1 MLSPEPESGN
11 SRASFFAQNPF
22 GVIPIIRAKGW
33 VGMLGLE
40 QLDRLWA
47 NLLALGTKR
56 LAALG
61 LVGLA
66 VFASVGFGS
75 FYLSRSDYDTLYSG
89 LNAQDVS
96 RMGAVLKEA
105 GINFDVNSEGT
116 KMMVRREETAQAR
129 MLLAEK
135 GLPSSS
141 NAGYELFDKL
151 GPIGL
156 TSFMQE
162 VTRVRAIEGEL
173 ARTIQAMKGIK
184 AARVHIV
191 LPETGSFRR
200 GRQPAS
206 ASVVIRTE
214 MSADSSTAQAI
225 RHLVAAAVPGLTL
238 DDISVLNTDGTVLAS
253 AGDSSSSSSARKI
266 ELEKT
271 VSKDLVDNVRK
282 TLTPYLGL
290 DNFEVS
296 VAARINT
303 DKRQTNETSFDPD
316 SKVERS
322 LRVVK
327 ESGSQQDST
336 SKQPVGVEQNVP
348 DQGAAGS
355 GGDQSKRTNDRRE
368 DLTNYELSSKT
379 ISTTSEGYRIDALT
393 IAVVLNRKRLLASLG
408 ESATPEAVQAQ
419 VKEVERL
426 VGTSA
431 GVDTKRGDQI
441 SVVAVEFA
449 EDTRMADAFNS
460 ANLMGPLIGLATGLI
475 KAATVLGLVLIV
487 VMFGL
492 RPVTR
497 ILLDQKEAQLAGG
510 ALAAAGAGG
519 VDDGSLL
526 MSGDE
531 AEAAALAADSAAT
544 AELLGIKT
552 DQNLIED
559 ITSDVMRLS
568 QRRLE
573 QMVAL
578 DEEQAANILKQWMRE
593 RAA

>member
-1 MLSPEPESGN
+1 
-11 SRASFFAQNPF
+11 
-22 GVIPIIRAKGW
+22 
-33 VGMLGLE
+33 MLGLE
-40 QLDRLWA
+40 QLEKLWS

-61 LVGLA
+61 IVGLS
-66 VFASVGFGS
+66 VFAAVGFGS
-75 FYLSRSDYDTLYSG
+75 YYLSRSDYDTLYAG

-96 RMGAVLKEA
+96 RIGGVLKDA
-105 GINFDVNSEGT
+105 GIAFDVNAEGT
-116 KMMVRREETAQAR
+116 KVMVRREQTAQAR

-214 MSADSSTAQAI
+214 MAADASTAQAI
-225 RHLVAAAVPGLTL
+225 RHLVAAAVPGLTV

-253 AGDSSSSSSARKI
+253 AGDASSSISSRKI
-266 ELEKT
+266 ELEKA
-271 VSKDLVDNVRK
+271 VSKDLGDNVRK

-296 VAARINT
+296 VAASLNL
-303 DKRQTNETSFDPD
+303 DKRQTNETTFDPD
-316 SKVERS
+316 SKAERS
-322 LRVVK
+322 MRVVK
-327 ESGSQQDST
+327 ETGNQQNT
-336 SKQPVGVEQNVP
+336 SSRSPVGVEQNVP
-348 DQGAAGS
+348 DQGADGA
-355 GGDQSKRTNDRRE
+355 GGDLSKRTNERRE
-368 DLTNYELSSKT
+368 DLANYELNSKT
-379 ISTTSEGYRIDALT
+379 VSTTSEGYRVEALT
-393 IAVVLNRKRLLASLG
+393 IAVVLNRKRLLETLG

-426 VGTSA
+426 VGTAA
-431 GVDTKRGDQI
+431 GVDVKRGDQI

-449 EDTRMADAFNS
+449 EDTRASDGFDTAS
-460 ANLMGPLIGLATGLI
+460 LMGPLIGLATGLI
-475 KAATVLGLVLIV
+475 KALTVLGLVFIV
-487 VMFGL
+487 VSFGL
-492 RPVTR
+492 RPLTR
-497 ILLDQKEAQLAGG
+497 LLLDQREGQVAGG
-510 ALAAAGAGG
+510 ALGTAAAATLSDEGP
-519 VDDGSLL
+519 LL
-526 MSGDE
+526 ESSDEGDLP
-531 AEAAALAADSAAT
+531 ALDSAAATT
-544 AELLGIKT
+544 AELLGIKPNREP
-552 DQNLIED
+552 NLIED
-559 ITSDVMRLS
+559 ITNDVLRSS

-593 RAA
+593 RVA

>member
-1 MLSPEPESGN
+1 M
-11 SRASFFAQNPF
+11 F
-22 GVIPIIRAKGW
+22 
-33 VGMLGLE
+33 GLE
-40 QLDRLWA
+40 QLDRLWG
-47 NLLALGTKR
+47 NLIALGTKR
-56 LAALG
+56 LMALG

-66 VFASVGFGS
+66 VFLSVGLGS
-75 FYLSRSDYDTLYSG
+75 YYLSRSDYETLYSG
-89 LNAQDVS
+89 LSAQDVS
-96 RMGAVLKEA
+96 RIGAALKEA
-105 GINFDVNSEGT
+105 GISFDVSSEGT
-116 KMMVRREETAQAR
+116 KVMVRREETAQAR

-135 GLPSSS
+135 GLPSSA

-214 MSADSSTAQAI
+214 LSADASTTQAI
-225 RHLVAAAVPGLTL
+225 RFLVAAAVPGLTI
-238 DDISVLNTDGTVLAS
+238 DEISVLSTDGTVLAA
-253 AGDSSSSSSARKI
+253 AGDAATTASSRMV
-266 ELEKT
+266 ELERE
-271 VSKDLVDNVRK
+271 VGKDASDNVRK
-282 TLTPYLGL
+282 ALTPYLGL

-296 VAARINT
+296 VAARLNI
-303 DKRQTNETSFDPD
+303 DKRQTNETNFDPD

-327 ESGSQQDST
+327 ESGNQQDS
-336 SKQPVGVEQNVP
+336 QNRAPVGVEQNVP
-348 DQGAAGS
+348 NQAGGGN
-355 GGDQSKRTNDRRE
+355 GGDQSKRSNERRE
-368 DLTNYELSSKT
+368 DLTNYELNSKT
-379 ISTTSEGYRIDALT
+379 VSTISEGHRIEALT
-393 IAVVLNRKRLLASLG
+393 IAVVINRKRLLATLG
-408 ESATPEAVQAQ
+408 ATATPEAVQAQ
-419 VKEVERL
+419 IKEVERL
-426 VGTSA
+426 VETAA

-449 EDTRMADAFNS
+449 EDTRTAEGFETAS
-460 ANLMGPLIGLATGLI
+460 LIGPLIGLATGLI
-475 KAATVLGLVLIV
+475 KGGTVLGLVLIV
-487 VMFGL
+487 VLLGL

-497 ILLDQKEAQLAGG
+497 ILLDQKEAEQV
-510 ALAAAGAGG
+510 AGG
-519 VDDGSLL
+519 VLSD
-526 MSGDE
+526 
-531 AEAAALAADSAAT
+531 AAAIGDGTGVENAILTGDASST
-544 AELLGIKT
+544 AELLGIKQ
-552 DQNLIED
+552 DEPNLIED
-559 ITSDVMRLS
+559 ITSDVLRLS

-578 DEEQAANILKQWMRE
+578 DEEQAANVLKTWMRE

>member
-1 MLSPEPESGN
+1 
-11 SRASFFAQNPF
+11 
-22 GVIPIIRAKGW
+22 
-33 VGMLGLE
+33 MLGLE
-40 QLDRLWA
+40 QLEKLWG
-47 NLLALGTKR
+47 NLLALGMKR

-61 LVGLA
+61 IVGLA
-66 VFASVGFGS
+66 VFASVAFGS
-75 FYLSRSDYDTLYSG
+75 YYLSRSDYDTLYAG

-96 RMGAVLKEA
+96 RIGAVLKEA
-105 GINFDVNSEGT
+105 GIDFDVNAEGT
-116 KMMVRREETAQAR
+116 KVMVRREETAQAR

-214 MSADSSTAQAI
+214 MAADASTAQAI
-225 RHLVAAAVPGLTL
+225 RHLVSAAVPGLGI

-253 AGDSSSSSSARKI
+253 AGDASSSTSSRKI

-271 VSKDLVDNVRK
+271 VSKDLSDNVRK
-282 TLTPYLGL
+282 TLTPYLGI

-296 VAARINT
+296 VAANLNLDR
-303 DKRQTNETSFDPD
+303 RQTNETTFDPD

-327 ESGSQQDST
+327 ETG
-336 SKQPVGVEQNVP
+336 KQENTASRSPVGVEQNVP
-348 DQGAAGS
+348 DQAADGA
-355 GGDQSKRTNDRRE
+355 GGDQSKRTNEKRE
-368 DLTNYELSSKT
+368 DLSNYELNSKT
-379 ISTTSEGYRIDALT
+379 VQTTSEGYRIEALT
-393 IAVVLNRKRLLASLG
+393 IAVVLNRKRLLETLG

-426 VGTSA
+426 VGTAA
-431 GVDTKRGDQI
+431 GVDLKRGDQI

-449 EDTRMADAFNS
+449 ESAHADASFNS
-460 ANLMGPLIGLATGLI
+460 ANLVGPLIDLATGLI
-475 KAATVLGLVLIV
+475 KALTVLGLVFIV
-487 VMFGL
+487 VTFGL
-492 RPVTR
+492 RPVVR
-497 ILLDQKEAQLAGG
+497 LLLEQREGQVAGG
-510 ALAAAGAGG
+510 ALAASVAEDA
-519 VDDGSLL
+519 DDGSLL
-526 MSGDE
+526 T
-531 AEAAALAADSAAT
+531 AADEPEVPALDSTAAT
-544 AELLGIKT
+544 AELLGIKR
-552 DQNLIED
+552 DPNLIAD
-559 ITSDVMRLS
+559 ITNDVMRLS

-578 DEEQAANILKQWMRE
+578 DEEQAANILKAWMRE
-593 RAA
+593 GIA

>member
-1 MLSPEPESGN
+1 
-11 SRASFFAQNPF
+11 
-22 GVIPIIRAKGW
+22 
-33 VGMLGLE
+33 MLGLE
-40 QLDRLWA
+40 QLEKLWG

-61 LVGLA
+61 IVGLA
-66 VFASVGFGS
+66 VFASVAFGS
-75 FYLSRSDYDTLYSG
+75 YYLSRSDYDTLYAG

-96 RMGAVLKEA
+96 RIGAVLKEA
-105 GINFDVNSEGT
+105 GIDFDVNAEGT
-116 KMMVRREETAQAR
+116 KVMVRREETAQAR

-214 MSADSSTAQAI
+214 MAADASTAQAI
-225 RHLVAAAVPGLTL
+225 RHLVAAAVPGLTV

-253 AGDSSSSSSARKI
+253 AGDATSSNSSRKI

-271 VSKDLVDNVRK
+271 VSKDLSDNVRK

-296 VAARINT
+296 VAASLNI
-303 DKRQTNETSFDPD
+303 DKRQINETTFDPD

-327 ESGSQQDST
+327 ETG
-336 SKQPVGVEQNVP
+336 KQENTVSRAPVGVEQNVP
-348 DQGAAGS
+348 DQAADGS
-355 GGDQSKRTNDRRE
+355 GGDQSKRTNEKRE
-368 DLTNYELSSKT
+368 DLSNYELNSKVVQ
-379 ISTTSEGYRIDALT
+379 TTSEGYRIEALT
-393 IAVVLNRKRLLASLG
+393 IAVVLNRKRLLETLG
-408 ESATPEAVQAQ
+408 EAATPEAVQAQ

-426 VGTSA
+426 VGTAA
-431 GVDTKRGDQI
+431 GVDVKRGDQI

-449 EDTRMADAFNS
+449 ENGRTEEGFNS
-460 ANLMGPLIGLATGLI
+460 ANLMGPLIDLATGLI
-475 KAATVLGLVLIV
+475 KALTVLGLVFIV
-487 VMFGL
+487 VTFGL

-497 ILLDQKEAQLAGG
+497 MLLEQREGQVAGG
-510 ALAAAGAGG
+510 ALATAEAAGA
-519 VDDGSLL
+519 DDGSLL
-526 MSGDE
+526 TSSE
-531 AEAAALAADSAAT
+531 EPEVAALDQAQAT
-544 AELLGIKT
+544 AELLGIKREP
-552 DQNLIED
+552 NLIAD
-559 ITSDVMRLS
+559 ITTDVMRLS

-578 DEEQAANILKQWMRE
+578 DEEQAANILKAWMRE
-593 RAA
+593 GVA

>member
-1 MLSPEPESGN
+1 
-11 SRASFFAQNPF
+11 
-22 GVIPIIRAKGW
+22 
-33 VGMLGLE
+33 MLGLE
-40 QLDRLWA
+40 QLEKLWS

-61 LVGLA
+61 LVGAA

-75 FYLSRSDYDTLYSG
+75 YYLSRSDYDTLYAGLSG
-89 LNAQDVS
+89 QDVS
-96 RMGAVLKEA
+96 RIGAVLKDA
-105 GINFDVNSEGT
+105 GIGFDVNAEGT
-116 KMMVRREETAQAR
+116 KVMVRREQTAEAR

-141 NAGYELFDKL
+141 SAGYELFDKL

-200 GRQPAS
+200 GRQPAT

-214 MSADSSTAQAI
+214 MAADASTAQAI
-225 RHLVAAAVPGLTL
+225 RHLVSAAVPGLTV

-253 AGDSSSSSSARKI
+253 AGDASSSTSSRKI

-271 VSKDLVDNVRK
+271 VSKDLGDNVRK
-282 TLTPYLGL
+282 TLAPYLGL

-296 VAARINT
+296 VAASLNL
-303 DKRQTNETSFDPD
+303 DKRQTNETTFDPD

-327 ESGSQQDST
+327 ESG
-336 SKQPVGVEQNVP
+336 KQENSASRSPVGVEQNVP
-348 DQGAAGS
+348 DQGAEGS
-355 GGDQSKRTNDRRE
+355 GGDQSKRTNEKRE
-368 DLTNYELSSKT
+368 DLSNYELNTKT
-379 ISTTSEGYRIDALT
+379 VSTTSEGYRIEALT
-393 IAVVLNRKRLLASLG
+393 IAVVLNRKRLLETLG
-408 ESATPEAVQAQ
+408 ESATPEAVQAR

-426 VGTSA
+426 AGTAA

-449 EDTRMADAFNS
+449 ENS
-460 ANLMGPLIGLATGLI
+460 QAGEGFSSASLMGPLIDLATGLI
-475 KAATVLGLVLIV
+475 KALTVLGLVFIV
-487 VMFGL
+487 VTFGL

-497 ILLDQKEAQLAGG
+497 VLLDQREEQVAGG
-510 ALAAAGAGG
+510 ALASASAAAGVGAA
-519 VDDGSLL
+519 DDGSLL
-526 MSGDE
+526 ASSDDGDV
-531 AEAAALAADSAAT
+531 AAIESAAT
-544 AELLGIKT
+544 AELLGIK
-552 DQNLIED
+552 QRREPNLIED
-559 ITSDVMRLS
+559 ITGDVLRLS
-568 QRRLE
+568 QKRLE

-593 RAA
+593 RVA

>member
-1 MLSPEPESGN
+1 
-11 SRASFFAQNPF
+11 
-22 GVIPIIRAKGW
+22 
-33 VGMLGLE
+33 MLGLE
-40 QLDRLWA
+40 QLEKLWS
-47 NLLALGTKR
+47 NLLALGTRR

-61 LVGLA
+61 VVGVA
-66 VFASVGFGS
+66 VFAAVGFGS
-75 FYLSRSDYDTLYSG
+75 YYLSKTDYETLYSG

-96 RMGAVLKEA
+96 RIGAALKES
-105 GINFDVNSEGT
+105 GIDFDVNSEGT
-116 KMMVRREETAQAR
+116 KVMVRREETARAR

-135 GLPSSS
+135 GLPASA

-173 ARTIQAMKGIK
+173 ARTIQAMRGIK

-214 MSADSSTAQAI
+214 MAADASTAQAI

-253 AGDSSSSSSARKI
+253 AGDSSSAASARKI
-266 ELEKT
+266 DLEKT

-296 VAARINT
+296 IAASLNL
-303 DKRQTNETSFDPD
+303 DKQQTNETKFDPD

-327 ESGSQQDST
+327 ESGSQQDSS
-336 SKQPVGVEQNVP
+336 SKSPVGVEQNVP
-348 DQGAAGS
+348 EQGASAA
-355 GGDQSKRTNDRRE
+355 GGDVSKRANERRE
-368 DLTNYELSSKT
+368 DLTNYELNSKVV
-379 ISTTSEGYRIDALT
+379 STTSEGYRIENLT
-393 IAVVLNRKRLLASLG
+393 IAVVINRKRLLETLG
-408 ESATPEAVQAQ
+408 VSATPEAVQAQ
-419 VKEVERL
+419 IKEVEKL
-426 VGTSA
+426 VGTAA
-431 GVDTKRGDQI
+431 GVDSKRGDQV

-449 EDTRMADAFNS
+449 EGSRMGDGFEAAS
-460 ANLMGPLIGLATGLI
+460 LTGPLIGLATGLI
-475 KAATVLGLVLIV
+475 KALTVLGLVFIV
-487 VMFGL
+487 VTFGL
-492 RPVTR
+492 RPLTR
-497 ILLDQKEAQLAGG
+497 VLLDQREAQVAGG
-510 ALAAAGAGG
+510 ALETAAGGVP

-526 MSGDE
+526 TSNDE
-531 AEAAALAADSAAT
+531 ETSQIAADSAAA
-544 AELLGIKT
+544 AELLGIKE
-552 DQNLIED
+552 QREPNLIED
-559 ITSDVMRLS
+559 ITNDVMRLS

-578 DEEQAANILKQWMRE
+578 DEEQAAMILKQWMRE
-593 RAA
+593 RVA

>member
-1 MLSPEPESGN
+1 
-11 SRASFFAQNPF
+11 
-22 GVIPIIRAKGW
+22 
-33 VGMLGLE
+33 MLGLE
-40 QLDRLWA
+40 QLDRLWG
-47 NLLALGTKR
+47 NLLALGPKR

-61 LVGLA
+61 VVGLA
-66 VFASVGFGS
+66 VFAAVGLGS
-75 FYLSRSDYDTLYSG
+75 YYLSRSDMETLYSG
-89 LNAQDVS
+89 LNSQDVS
-96 RMGAVLKEA
+96 RIGAALRES
-105 GINFDVNSEGT
+105 GIAFDVNSEGT
-116 KMMVRREETAQAR
+116 RVMVRRGETAQAR

-135 GLPSSS
+135 GLPASS

-173 ARTIQAMKGIK
+173 ARTIQAMKGVK

-214 MSADSSTAQAI
+214 VAADASTARAI
-225 RHLVAAAVPGLTL
+225 RHLVAAAVPGLTI
-238 DDISVLNTDGTVLAS
+238 DDISVLHTDGTVLAS
-253 AGDSSSSSSARKI
+253 AGDGASTASSRMI

-271 VSKDLVDNVRK
+271 ISKDLGDNVRK
-282 TLTPYLGL
+282 TLTPYLGF

-296 VAARINT
+296 VAARLNM
-303 DKRQTNETSFDPD
+303 DKRQTNETTFDPD
-316 SKVERS
+316 SRVERS

-327 ESGSQQDST
+327 ESGSQQDSA
-336 SKQPVGVEQNVP
+336 SRNPVGVEQNVP
-348 DQGAAGS
+348 DQGANGA
-355 GGDQSKRTNDRRE
+355 GGDQSVRKNERRE
-368 DLTNYELSSKT
+368 DLSNFELNSKT
-379 ISTTSEGYRIDALT
+379 TSTISEGYRIDALT
-393 IAVVLNRKRLLASLG
+393 IAVVVNRKRLLETLG
-408 ESATPEAVQAQ
+408 VSADPETVQAQ

-426 VGTSA
+426 VATAA
-431 GVDTKRGDQI
+431 GVDLERGDQI

-449 EDTRMADAFNS
+449 EDSRLSDMSGS
-460 ANLMGPLIGLATGLI
+460 ASLVGPLIGLATGLI
-475 KAATVLGLVLIV
+475 KALTVLGLVFIV
-487 VMFGL
+487 VMFGV

-497 ILLDQKEAQLAGG
+497 ALLEQREDQVAGG
-510 ALAAAGAGG
+510 ALATAGEA
-519 VDDGSLL
+519 DDGSLL
-526 MSGDE
+526 TASDE
-531 AEAAALAADSAAT
+531 DPEALGQSAAT
-544 AELLGIKT
+544 AELLGIKA
-552 DQNLIED
+552 QREPNLIED

-573 QMVAL
+573 QMVQL

>member
-1 MLSPEPESGN
+1 
-11 SRASFFAQNPF
+11 
-22 GVIPIIRAKGW
+22 
-33 VGMLGLE
+33 MLGVE
-40 QLDRLWA
+40 QLERLWG
-47 NLLALGTKR
+47 NLLALGPRR

-61 LVGLA
+61 VVGLA
-66 VFASVGFGS
+66 VFAAVGLGS
-75 FYLSRSDYDTLYSG
+75 YYLSRSDMETLYSG
-89 LNAQDVS
+89 LNSQDVS
-96 RMGAVLKEA
+96 RIGAALRES
-105 GINFDVNSEGT
+105 GIAFDVNSEGT
-116 KMMVRREETAQAR
+116 RVMVRRGETAQAR

-135 GLPSSS
+135 GLPASS

-173 ARTIQAMKGIK
+173 SRTIQAMKGVK

-214 MSADSSTAQAI
+214 VAADASTARAI
-225 RHLVAAAVPGLTL
+225 RHLVAAAVPGLTI
-238 DDISVLNTDGTVLAS
+238 DDISVLHTDGTVLAS
-253 AGDSSSSSSARKI
+253 AGDGASTASSRMI

-271 VSKDLVDNVRK
+271 ISKDLGDNVRK
-282 TLTPYLGL
+282 TLTPYLGF

-296 VAARINT
+296 VAARLNM
-303 DKRQTNETSFDPD
+303 DKRQTNETTFDPD
-316 SKVERS
+316 SRVERS

-336 SKQPVGVEQNVP
+336 SRNPVGVEQNVP
-348 DQGAAGS
+348 DQGANGA
-355 GGDQSKRTNDRRE
+355 GGDQSLRKNERRE
-368 DLTNYELSSKT
+368 DLSNFELNSKT
-379 ISTTSEGYRIDALT
+379 TSTISEGYRIDALT
-393 IAVVLNRKRLLASLG
+393 IAVVVNRKRLLETLG
-408 ESATPEAVQAQ
+408 VSADPDAVQAQ
-419 VKEVERL
+419 IKEMERL
-426 VGTSA
+426 VATAA
-431 GVDTKRGDQI
+431 GVDTERGDQI

-449 EDTRMADAFNS
+449 EDSRLADMSGS
-460 ANLMGPLIGLATGLI
+460 ANLVGPLIGLATGLI
-475 KAATVLGLVLIV
+475 KALTVLGLVFIV
-487 VMFGL
+487 VMFGV

-497 ILLDQKEAQLAGG
+497 ALLEQREDQVAGG
-510 ALAAAGAGG
+510 ALAADGEA
-519 VDDGSLL
+519 DDGSLL
-526 MSGDE
+526 TANDDGDPM
-531 AEAAALAADSAAT
+531 LAQSAAT
-544 AELLGIKT
+544 AELLGIKA
-552 DQNLIED
+552 QREPNLIED

-573 QMVAL
+573 QMVQL

>member
-1 MLSPEPESGN
+1 
-11 SRASFFAQNPF
+11 
-22 GVIPIIRAKGW
+22 
-33 VGMLGLE
+33 MLGLE

-75 FYLSRSDYDTLYSG
+75 FYLSRSDYDTLYAG
-89 LNAQDVS
+89 LNPQDIS
-96 RMGAVLKEA
+96 RIGAVLKEA
-105 GINFDVNSEGT
+105 GISFDVNSEGT
-116 KMMVRREETAQAR
+116 KVMVRREQTAEAR

-141 NAGYELFDKL
+141 NSGYELFDKL

-173 ARTIQAMKGIK
+173 SRTIQAMKGIK

-214 MSADSSTAQAI
+214 MSADASTAQAI
-225 RHLVAAAVPGLTL
+225 RHLVAAAVPGLTV
-238 DDISVLNTDGTVLAS
+238 DDISVLSTDGTVLAS
-253 AGDSSSSSSARKI
+253 AGDAGSSSSTRKM

-271 VSKDLVDNVRK
+271 VSKDLGDNVRK

-296 VAARINT
+296 VAARLNT

-327 ESGSQQDST
+327 ESGSQLDNNSR
-336 SKQPVGVEQNVP
+336 QPVGVEQNVP

-379 ISTTSEGYRIDALT
+379 VSTTSEGYRIDALT

-408 ESATPEAVQAQ
+408 ESATPEAVQTQ

-426 VGTSA
+426 VGTAA
-431 GVDTKRGDQI
+431 GVDLKRGDQI

-449 EDTRMADAFNS
+449 EDTHLADASDS
-460 ANLMGPLIGLATGLI
+460 ASLAGPLIGLATGLI
-475 KAATVLGLVLIV
+475 KAATVLGLVFIV
-487 VMFGL
+487 IMFGL

-497 ILLDQKEAQLAGG
+497 VLLDQKEAQLAGG
-510 ALAAAGAGG
+510 ALQGG
-519 VDDGSLL
+519 VAGLEDGSLL
-526 MSGDE
+526 MSNDE
-531 AEAAALAADSAAT
+531 AEAAALASDSAAT

-552 DQNLIED
+552 PPNLIED
-559 ITSDVMRLS
+559 ITNDVMRLS